1 MRGRNHQTTP
11 LAVERAAL
19 ELFAEKGFDNTT
31 VDEVAAAAGISRR
44 SFFNYFTSKNDI
56 PWSQFG
62 LLLED
67 LDAWLSE
74 LADDVPMLDAIAEAT
89 VRFNRF
95 PSDGP
100 VAHRERMTLIMHTP
114 TLAAH
119 ASLRWL
125 EWREVVAK
133 FAAQRLGEP
142 IDALGPQLVGHIAL
156 GASLAAYEQW
166 LRDEGSALEELVSRA
181 FGMLDIVPEHAVCP

>member
-62 LLLED
+62 ALLED

-125 EWREVVAK
+125 EWREVVSK
-133 FAAQRLGEP
+133 FAAERLGEP

-166 LRDEGSALEELVSRA
+166 LQDEGSDLEELVNRA
-181 FGMLDIVPEHAVCP
+181 FGMLDIVPEHSIRS

>member
-1 MRGRNHQTTP
+1 VSPAWHPARGQVRRRPAPAAGLWCRARALRRFGLSSASLRSETRIVAKCRLNGLTVPPLLASFEMRGRNHQTTP

-44 SFFNYFTSKNDI
+44 TFFNYFTSKNDI

-62 LLLED
+62 SLLED

-95 PSDGP
+95 ASDGP
-100 VAHRERMTLIMHTP
+100 
-114 TLAAH
+114 
-119 ASLRWL
+119 
-125 EWREVVAK
+125 
-133 FAAQRLGEP
+133 
-142 IDALGPQLVGHIAL
+142 
-156 GASLAAYEQW
+156 
-166 LRDEGSALEELVSRA
+166 
-181 FGMLDIVPEHAVCP
+181 